1 MPRRLATVMSAMK
14 PRHMPTRYRLSS
26 GKAEVMAATP
36 ADTDTA
42 TVST

>member
-1 MPRRLATVMSAMK
+1 MS
-14 PRHMPTRYRLSS
+14 TRS
-26 GKAEVMAATP
+26 GNKDGTSEVMAATP

>member
-1 MPRRLATVMSAMK
+1 MVTMTTKPSA
-14 PRHMPTRYRLSS
+14 RGTLHCRSS
-26 GKAEVMAATP
+26 GTAEVMAATP